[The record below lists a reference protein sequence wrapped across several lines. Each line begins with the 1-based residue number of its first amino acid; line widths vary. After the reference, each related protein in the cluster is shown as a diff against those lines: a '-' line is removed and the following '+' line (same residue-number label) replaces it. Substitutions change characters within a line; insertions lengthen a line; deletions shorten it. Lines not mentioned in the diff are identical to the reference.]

1 MRTFLRDPIRQ
12 RATSSIPLTRLTVV
26 PYPPHKNLRSMS
38 LFFSLFL
45 PLPPPVCPDWCSE
58 GCLKVCTGAGGY
70 PHLKKGSS
78 FLMKNFPFRPI
89 WYKNSF
95 FEPIWW
101 KKCRSVF
108 QARFKS
114 LLGVSHAFFWDQ
126 ICGLSAKR
134 KNKDKQD
141 LYIFRHSALSL
152 LLRCHCCSSR
162 VSSSRQASAK
172 AGSHRSIP
180 FLPTWKKKAV
190 QIWMQGRDGKD
201 RAELEHWNSLWN
213 GQVIGDFISQLPN
226 GHALPH
232 DTMHYM

>member
-1 MRTFLRDPIRQ
+1 MLRGVSQ
-12 RATSSIPLTRLTVV
+12 
-26 PYPPHKNLRSMS
+26 S
-38 LFFSLFL
+38 LYWGWGIS
-45 PLPPPVCPDWCSE
+45 
-58 GCLKVCTGAGGY
+58 T
-70 PHLKKGSS
+70 LKKRLLISDEKLS
-78 FLMKNFPFRPI
+78 LSTYLIQKLLFWAYLI
-89 WYKNSF
+89 
-95 FEPIWW
+95 

-108 QARFKS
+108 QASFKS
-114 LLGVSHAFFWDQ
+114 ILGLSHAFFWDQ

-141 LYIFRHSALSL
+141 LYIFRHSALFL